1 MRKLLH
7 YILIILLS
15 LPISATA
22 QTSAEIQALQ
32 REQEA
37 LKKQIADSERL
48 LSSTKNDVQSQLSNL
63 MIIEGRMAEQQR
75 YVKNLESIVKDL
87 RRNIKTQQSEINR
100 LTAELNVCKA
110 QFQKAVVYM
119 FRNKLTQST
128 WQFVFSAKDYRTMYK
143 RLRYVTEYSKYQ
155 RAQGEIIKDKE
166 KQIRKEQELLQRK
179 KKQQEALLAEGK
191 KVRSELQAQQKDRQA
206 TVNKLKK
213 RQSQLSKTVAQ
224 QRKKNQQLDRQ
235 IETLIQKEIAEA
247 ERRRKEAERLAKK
260 PGTSSSQKAQK
271 YKEDVAAQ
279 NKLAATFEANKG
291 KFSAPITGNYVI
303 SGKFGTYSVQG
314 LKGVQLDN
322 KGINLT
328 GKKGAKARTIFDGTV
343 TAIFKLGGMYNIIVS
358 HGKYMTV
365 YCNLTNVS
373 VKQGQKVN
381 THQTLGTVATDSGG
395 NATLQFQIRLGKNK
409 LNPQQWLMR

>member
-1 MRKLLH
+1 MRHLLS
-7 YILIILLS
+7 YILALLL
-15 LPISATA
+15 LPISAVA

-32 REQEA
+32 REQET
-37 LKKQIADSERL
+37 LKRQLADSERL
-48 LSSTKNDVQSQLSNL
+48 LSSTRNDVQSQLSNL
-63 MIIEGRMAEQQR
+63 MVIEGRMAEQQR
-75 YVKNLESIVKDL
+75 YVSNLEAIVKDL
-87 RRNIKTQQSEINR
+87 RRNIKTQQNEINR

-128 WQFVFSAKDYRTMYK
+128 WQFVFSAKDYRTMYR

-155 RAQGEIIKDKE
+155 RVQGEIIKDKE
-166 KQIRKEQELLQRK
+166 RKIREEQAQLQKK

-191 KVRSELQAQQKDRQA
+191 KVRAELQAQQKDRQA

-213 RQSQLSKTVAQ
+213 RQSQLTKTVAQ
-224 QRKKNQQLDRQ
+224 QRKKQQQLNKQ
-235 IETLIQKEIAEA
+235 IETLIQREIAEA

-260 PGTSSSQKAQK
+260 PGTSSNKKAQK
-271 YKEDVAAQ
+271 YREDVAAQ
-279 NKLAATFEANKG
+279 NKLASTFEANKG
-291 KFSAPITGNYVI
+291 KFSAPITGSYVI
-303 SGKFGTYSVQG
+303 SGKFGTYSVAG
-314 LKGVQLDN
+314 LKGVKLDN

-343 TAIFKLGGMYNIIVS
+343 TAIFKLGGMYNIIVA

-373 VKQGQKVN
+373 VKQGQKVK
-381 THQTLGTVATDSGG
+381 THQTLGTVATDDGG

-409 LNPQQWLMR
+409 LNPQHWIAH

>member
-1 MRKLLH
+1 MHKLLLH
-7 YILIILLS
+7 ILILLL
-15 LPISATA
+15 LPMAAQA
-22 QTSAEIQALQ
+22 QTSAEIKALQ
-32 REQEA
+32 QEQQA
-37 LKKQIADSERL
+37 LKKQLADSERL
-48 LSSTKNDVQSQLSNL
+48 LTSTKNDVQSQLSNL
-63 MIIEGRMAEQQR
+63 MMIEGRIAKQQN
-75 YVKNLESIVKDL
+75 YVQKLETIVKDL
-87 RRNIKTQQSEINR
+87 GRNIKQQQSEINR
-100 LTAELNVCKA
+100 LTADLNMCKA

-166 KQIRKEQELLQRK
+166 KKIREEQEQLKRK
-179 KKQQEALLAEGK
+179 KRQQESLLKEGK
-191 KVRSELQAQQKDRQA
+191 KVRAELQSQQKDRQT

-213 RQSQLSKTVAQ
+213 RQKQLTNTIAQ
-224 QRKKNQQLDRQ
+224 QRKKNQQLNKQ

-247 ERRRKEAERLAKK
+247 ERKRKEAERLAKK
-260 PGTSSSQKAQK
+260 AGAASNQKTQK
-271 YKEDVAAQ
+271 LKEDVAAQ

-291 KFSAPITGNYVI
+291 KFSAPITGGYVI
-303 SGKFGTYSVQG
+303 SGKFGKYSVEG

-373 VKQGQKVN
+373 VKQGQKIK
-381 THQTLGTVATDSGG
+381 THQTLGTIATDDGG

-409 LNPQQWLMR
+409 LNPLNWIAR